1 MKIMNVL
8 GLVFVQIAFENCVTN
23 FYFKNGKIFMKMT
36 IANFLTLLVW
46 NVSVCFRIFMQLRFP
61 VILLTSAVISRQRL
75 LYGNEVAQYLQ
86 NCKYY
91 NIGQDH
97 FRKLL

>member
-1 MKIMNVL
+1 MK
-8 GLVFVQIAFENCVTN
+8 VTK
-23 FYFKNGKIFMKMT
+23 FFISRT
-36 IANFLTLLVW
+36 R
-46 NVSVCFRIFMQLRFP
+46 RIFTKLLDISESSIKIKFISNGAIP